1 MQSKTKRLAT
11 LGLLAAAAF
20 VLSWLDSMI
29 PVSGVLPG
37 AKLGLANLSVLCG
50 LYLLGR
56 KQGFGLCV
64 LKILLQ
70 TFLFGNAYSFFYGLT
85 GGLLSFLV
93 MALLLERASTVFVS
107 VLGGHEPQ
115 SWADHCGGGG
125 AENTGALWIFAPVDA
140 LWIGRGSGHW
150 RCRRD
155 PYSTDRACCEQK
167 NVKNTPIH
175 RFWWMGVYVCRYSM
189 RDLIFFQKKK
199 VTARAQTSAKGTA
212 SQTRLML
219 PVRLRSQARGTMKK
233 SCRQRFTVR
242 VYRLRPR
249 D

>member
-107 VLGGHEPQ
+107 VLGGMSHNLGQ
-115 SWADHCGGGG
+115 IIVA
-125 AENTGALWIFAPVDA
+125 AVVL
-140 LWIGRGSGHW
+140 
-150 RCRRD
+150 
-155 PYSTDRACCEQK
+155 K
-167 NVKNTPIH
+167 TPGL
-175 RFWWMGVYVCRYSM
+175 FGY
-189 RDLIFFQKKK
+189 LPL
-199 VTARAQTSAKGTA
+199 
-212 SQTRLML
+212 LML
-219 PVRLRSQARGTMKK
+219 CGLGAGAAIGVAGGILI
-233 SCRQRFTVR
+233 QRIGPAVNKRT
-242 VYRLRPR
+242 
-249 D
+249 